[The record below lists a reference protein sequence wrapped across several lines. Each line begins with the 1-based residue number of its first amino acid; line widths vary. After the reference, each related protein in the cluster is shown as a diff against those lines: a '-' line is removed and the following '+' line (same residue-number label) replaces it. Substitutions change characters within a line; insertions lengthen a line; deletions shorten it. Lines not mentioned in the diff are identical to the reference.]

1 MQQTNGIQI
10 VRNHGHCFYAIST
23 AWYMYNLGVSTE
35 CHVIVCV
42 LCIMYENAYI
52 EQDYAR
58 KILLINQVID
68 PFAPISFI
76 SLINEANTLM
86 TYATPQVSETTQQVQ
101 ISDSYNQNCYS
112 RLTHC
117 VSPYWPIITLIF
129 SWITILSR
137 IQPITFFFLFSFFVV
152 TIKTC
157 VFRPPKIVRLLI
169 QS

>member
-1 MQQTNGIQI
+1 
-10 VRNHGHCFYAIST
+10 
-23 AWYMYNLGVSTE
+23 
-35 CHVIVCV
+35 
-42 LCIMYENAYI
+42 MYENAYI

-101 ISDSYNQNCYS
+101 ISDSYIQNCYS

-117 VSPYWPIITLIF
+117 VSPYWPIITLLF

-137 IQPITFFFLFSFFVV
+137 IQPITFFFFFFFSSWRSKLAFSVHQRQFDRLFRVN
-152 TIKTC
+152 I
-157 VFRPPKIVRLLI
+157 LI
-169 QS
+169 QHRPVMQMSIHGNISVQKWPQVCT